1 MSATVEK
8 SLRLLNDSNLQE
20 QVKMEDYLAVAAGG
34 RRVALLLSP
43 ADFPEG
49 ERIRQSIDEGFS
61 RRYYV
66 GSGRDGLGSL
76 LDRVRYGVMRATMN
90 PLKYKASLLRES
102 YEQAV
107 FDHPNYRAHRRWA
120 DDLGVQIYETQLRPS
135 LDEIYVV
142 CDQSTIGEVGALMVR
157 REKIRRQMLQDMR
170 EGERRGGLF
179 MPEERS
185 SEYLEH
191 LGRLL
196 SYPDCCIS
204 AYIDDVQD
212 RVDSGLRVSNQLA
225 DEESDVDGMAF
236 FAAAFYPCCPRCEA
250 ARATGNDILKAVG
263 EIDERFRR
271 RMSGV
276 FQANM
281 RYVARYPEVLKRRR
295 QHMMSRYMG
304 VSVDEQQ

>member
-1 MSATVEK
+1 MTVTAEK
-8 SLRLLNDSNLQE
+8 SLRLLNDSNVQE

-34 RRVALLLSP
+34 RRVAMLLSP
-43 ADFPEG
+43 VDFPAG

-66 GSGRDGLGSL
+66 GGDRGGFGGL
-76 LDRVRYGVMRATMN
+76 LDRARYGVMRAIMN

-107 FDHPNYRAHRRWA
+107 FDHPNYKAHRRWA

-135 LDEIYVV
+135 VDEIYVV
-142 CDQSTIGEVGALMVR
+142 CDQSTVGEVGALMVR
-157 REKIRRQMLQDMR
+157 RDKIRRQMLQDMR
-170 EGERRGGLF
+170 EGDRRGSLF

-204 AYIDDVQD
+204 AYIDDVRD

-225 DEESDVDGMAF
+225 DENDVDGTAF
-236 FAAAFYPCCPRCEA
+236 FAAAFYPCCPDCEA
-250 ARATGNDILKAVG
+250 ARAIGNDILNAVG

-276 FQANM
+276 FQANK

-295 QHMMSRYMG
+295 QQMMSRYMG
-304 VSVDEQQ
+304 VSADEQP